1 MDIAQNT
8 QAPAVS
14 VIIPT
19 YRRQDL
25 ISQTLESVFSQTF
38 RDFEVVVVNDG
49 SPDRTE
55 AIIAPLAAKGKI
67 RYFAHQNAGQSA
79 ARNHGAIEARGKFFA
94 FLDDDDLWPP
104 DKLEWQVRY
113 LEENPHV
120 GVVAGG
126 CETFLDKIPTHR
138 AAPIEDGS
146 ANGPIDFILLARRCP
161 IESPGQ
167 TLIRCNSFR
176 ELGGFDPD
184 PDFSGAEDY
193 DFWLRALRRNRIELV
208 ARIALFHRRH
218 PGNASNNADQMFS
231 SNLAVAK
238 RHLCAG
244 SPTLS
249 PEAFEAFYDHVY
261 EFAGHRVTREWACL
275 WSDRHNLWSR
285 LRTRRKALRAIRGER
300 RLRRL
305 FLHGLVIAVQR
316 RLRPLAGH
324 NFSRISQA
332 SELDRDA

>member
-19 YRRQDL
+19 YRHQDL

-38 RDFEVVVVNDG
+38 RDFEVIVVNDG

-55 AIIAPLAAKGKI
+55 AILAPFAAKGEI
-67 RYFAHQNAGQSA
+67 RYFAQQNAGQA
-79 ARNHGAIEARGKFFA
+79 VARNHGATEARGKFFA

-104 DKLEWQVRY
+104 DKLEWQVNY
-113 LEENPHV
+113 LEANPGT
-120 GVVAGG
+120 GVVAGR
-126 CETFLDKIPTHR
+126 CEAFRDKIPTHR
-138 AAPIEDGS
+138 AAPMVDDGE
-146 ANGPIDFILLARRCP
+146 NGPIDFILLARSCP

-167 TLIRCNSFR
+167 TLIRWNLFR

-184 PDFSGAEDY
+184 PDLSGADDY

-208 ARIALFHRRH
+208 ARIALFHRSH
-218 PGNASNNADQMFS
+218 PSNASKNADQMFS

-238 RHLCAG
+238 RHLSTG

-249 PEAFEAFYDHVY
+249 LEAFEAFYDHVY
-261 EFAGHRVTREWACL
+261 QFAGHRVTREWSFL

-285 LRTRRKALRAIRGER
+285 LRERGKSLRAIMGER

-324 NFSRISQA
+324 ISSKISRP
-332 SELDRDA
+332 SELDRGA